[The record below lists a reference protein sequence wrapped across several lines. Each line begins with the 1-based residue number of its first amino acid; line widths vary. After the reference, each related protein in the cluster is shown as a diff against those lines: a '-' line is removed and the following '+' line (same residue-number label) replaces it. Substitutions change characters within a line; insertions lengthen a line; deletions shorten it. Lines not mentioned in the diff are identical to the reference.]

1 MSNHLFQALVLNE
14 SCEPTITDN
23 VQLSVRY
30 MGLRLSAN
38 NLLCTGTNV
47 LRVTLTPTL
56 TVTSSKLSPE
66 RAWTIG
72 NVNTIQMMTL
82 VMALMTASLGSM
94 MTPIGASGLLA
105 TASCVRRTGHFLA
118 FHPLKC
124 LSPRIICPSCSQ
136 RFCKSDIPISGTSAW
151 MEETRTHT
159 TTVPT

>member
-1 MSNHLFQALVLNE
+1 MNPQ
-14 SCEPTITDN
+14 PTITDN

-56 TVTSSKLSPE
+56 TVTSSKLSQE

-72 NVNTIQMMTL
+72 NVNTIQMM
-82 VMALMTASLGSM
+82 ALMTASLGSM
-94 MTPIGASGLLA
+94 MTLIGAIGLPA

-124 LSPRIICPSCSQ
+124 LSPRIICRSCSQ